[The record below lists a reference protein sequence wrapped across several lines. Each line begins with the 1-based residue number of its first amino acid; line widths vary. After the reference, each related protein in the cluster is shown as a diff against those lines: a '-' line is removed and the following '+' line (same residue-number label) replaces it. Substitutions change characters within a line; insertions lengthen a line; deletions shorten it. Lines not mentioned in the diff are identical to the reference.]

1 MNSDLDKIAEILKKR
16 FPRCEV
22 NLMRSGDHGPNP
34 LVTVFFPSVG
44 DEVFAIGD
52 VPGKG
57 NVVYMGVNEHVKNED
72 FKSSGYDLFQFQYQ
86 GPEHLVGK
94 FVEGA
99 QKHYEK
105 EKDFEDFEDK
115 CDRDAGIEERSSFD
129 PRWAPAMADEIHVG
143 ATDALVVEWERET
156 M

>member
-1 MNSDLDKIAEILKKR
+1 MNDDLDKIAELLKKR

-22 NLMRSGDHGPNP
+22 KLMRSGDHGPNP

-44 DEVFAIGD
+44 DEIFAMGD
-52 VPGKG
+52 DPTKGKT
-57 NVVYMGVNEHVKNED
+57 VYMGVSEHVRNED
-72 FKSSGYDLFQFQYQ
+72 FKPSGYDLFQFGYK

-99 QKHYEK
+99 EKHYKKQK
-105 EKDFEDFEDK
+105 EFEDFEDK
-115 CDRDAGIEERSSFD
+115 CDRDWGIKERSSFD
-129 PRWAPAMADEIHVG
+129 PRLAPALAAEIHVG
-143 ATDALVVEWERET
+143 AKDVLVVEWERET